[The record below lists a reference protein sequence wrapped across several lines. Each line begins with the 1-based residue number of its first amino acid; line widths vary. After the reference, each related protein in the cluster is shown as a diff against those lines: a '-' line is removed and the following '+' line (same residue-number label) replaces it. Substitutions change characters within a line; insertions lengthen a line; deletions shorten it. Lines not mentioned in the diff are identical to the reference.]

1 MRQAQTFFHGQTTDG
16 TSNVLSRPGNVWNYQ
31 ASISGS
37 GAVSATVTVE
47 VSNDGNNWLTFGTM
61 SLSGTN
67 SDTDNV
73 AGDAPW
79 AVHRVTIASLTGTS
93 AAVTV
98 IANGVEA

>member
-1 MRQAQTFFHGQTTDG
+1 MRYVQTFFHGRTTDG
-16 TSNVLSRPGNVWNYQ
+16 TSSGYTRPGNVWNYQ

-37 GAVSATVTVE
+37 GAVSATVTIE
-47 VSNDGNNWLTFGTM
+47 VSNDGNNWQTFGTM
-61 SLSGTN
+61 SLSGTG
-67 SDTDNV
+67 SDIDNV

-79 AVHRVTIASLTGTS
+79 AIHRATIASITGTS